1 MRDDID
7 IIKTKGDII
16 QFPTDRVNDADN
28 DRSEKRT
35 IKNVNIRKSALEV
48 SKKQIAKKKKLALKR
63 KIIGLIAAA
72 TAVVAT
78 SCAVSNIF
86 SSDDSNV
93 FPTPINSFSKTAAN
107 TVIDALPVDVSVDEI
122 NGLDV
127 VLVNDGIDSDSL
139 DKCQADLAEMGINVQ
154 VKDINDND
162 LDGANTFIA
171 FKTYKGDKEMAVAN
185 YEGEQSNHASD
196 FLTVAMA
203 ASFND
208 KDVDVEA
215 SDIQRGNYEITY
227 DHTWLTSTNIEQKVN
242 SGLAMVTVDVPS
254 NQDIDASKIAN
265 GLARYWG
272 YYKLGGSVYDE
283 SYLERKS
290 NDPEGGV
297 RVEFTRSL
305 EKPFR
310 AADKINLT
318 GVKENTNNK
327 ENGL

>member
-1 MRDDID
+1 MKNDID
-7 IIKTKGDII
+7 LIKIKGDII
-16 QFPTDRVNDADN
+16 QFPTEKVDDN

-48 SKKQIAKKKKLALKR
+48 SKRQIAKKKKMALKR
-63 KIIGLIAAA
+63 KIIGIIAAA
-72 TAVVAT
+72 TAGAAT

-86 SSDDSNV
+86 SPDVYNI
-93 FPTPINSFSKTAAN
+93 FPAPINSFQKKIVN
-107 TVIDALPVDVSVDEI
+107 TVIDKFPVDVSIDEI

-127 VLVNDGIDSDSL
+127 VLVNDGIDSDVL

-208 KDVDVEA
+208 KDSDVEA

-227 DHTWLTSTNIEQKVN
+227 DHTWLTSTNIEKKVK
-242 SGLAMVTVDVPS
+242 GLAMVTVDIPS
-254 NQDIDASKIAN
+254 GQDIDASKIAN

-283 SYLERKS
+283 PYLERKYFDS
-290 NDPEGGV
+290 EGGN
-297 RVEFTRSL
+297 RVEFARKL

-327 ENGL
+327 ENGF